1 MCRCSFCLPRRGS
14 YGASDWIHWT
24 GHHGTPH
31 GEESPEGGIPPRR
44 PQPKPRAR
52 GRARPGGR
60 ESRHLA
66 ARRRSAVRG
75 GDHHAAQLARRRARR
90 AREGWHHR
98 GGAAWADLRGHVH
111 DLADRLPTGRQG
123 PRLERRRDAR
133 RARVRRGEG
142 RHRRG
147 ALDHGRRREGGVR
160 RGAADRPGD
169 VQRASREGAGRP
181 RPFRRDHPARRPRR
195 RVPVRATVDRA
206 GLDPQGRLPKIQ
218 VRRVRKGDLSKVR
231 DVFEQTFGDFL
242 ERQLGTRP
250 RQAFGGAQYVHHRW
264 LMEPWGC
271 FVAEE
276 DNAKIVG
283 AALAVTW
290 GTVGILGPV
299 AVLTNYQNQTIG
311 QQLIGGWEEFFEEN
325 KAALHG
331 CVTYPTSPKHLFLF
345 HKVGYRPK
353 ALTAVMSRAIDRAPA
368 RAAVPKPGKAALA
381 VRRFSSLEETKKK
394 ATLARM
400 HRITNAICRGMDLS
414 KEVEIV
420 DGLALGDTLL
430 LERGRDLAGFAIYH
444 TPGVSEAP
452 SGALYVKF
460 LAIDPP
466 QRKVEHLT
474 EFVAALET
482 LGQAL
487 GIQRVILP
495 VYSRY
500 WLAYNTLVHCGYQID
515 FPMIRMQ
522 PGRQEGYQKPNHPV
536 LDDWR

>member
-1 MCRCSFCLPRRGS
+1 
-14 YGASDWIHWT
+14 
-24 GHHGTPH
+24 
-31 GEESPEGGIPPRR
+31 
-44 PQPKPRAR
+44 
-52 GRARPGGR
+52 
-60 ESRHLA
+60 
-66 ARRRSAVRG
+66 
-75 GDHHAAQLARRRARR
+75 
-90 AREGWHHR
+90 
-98 GGAAWADLRGHVH
+98 
-111 DLADRLPTGRQG
+111 
-123 PRLERRRDAR
+123 
-133 RARVRRGEG
+133 ARVRRGEG

-160 RGAADRPGD
+160 RGAADLPGDGSDDHASRPARVRRVHEARQPDHRGREPHGARRGAHAREEGGARSRAHAHRARGRARRVPVPRPEAAELRREHVPAGLQDRSPLQGPRAHHGLGARARRAAAGDGRRPGA
-169 VQRASREGAGRP
+169 VQRAPREGAGRP

-242 ERQLGTRP
+242 GRQLGT
-250 RQAFGGAQYVHHRW
+250 
-264 LMEPWGC
+264 
-271 FVAEE
+271 
-276 DNAKIVG
+276 
-283 AALAVTW
+283 
-290 GTVGILGPV
+290 
-299 AVLTNYQNQTIG
+299 
-311 QQLIGGWEEFFEEN
+311 
-325 KAALHG
+325 
-331 CVTYPTSPKHLFLF
+331 
-345 HKVGYRPK
+345 RPK

-482 LGQAL
+482 LGQEL
-487 GIQRVILP
+487 GMQRVILP

-500 WLAYNTLVHCGYQID
+500 WLAYNTLVQCGYQID
-515 FPMIRMQ
+515 FTMIRMQ
-522 PGRQEGYQKPNHPV
+522 RGRQEDYE
-536 LDDWR
+536 D

>member
-1 MCRCSFCLPRRGS
+1 
-14 YGASDWIHWT
+14 
-24 GHHGTPH
+24 
-31 GEESPEGGIPPRR
+31 
-44 PQPKPRAR
+44 
-52 GRARPGGR
+52 
-60 ESRHLA
+60 
-66 ARRRSAVRG
+66 
-75 GDHHAAQLARRRARR
+75 
-90 AREGWHHR
+90 
-98 GGAAWADLRGHVH
+98 
-111 DLADRLPTGRQG
+111 
-123 PRLERRRDAR
+123 
-133 RARVRRGEG
+133 
-142 RHRRG
+142 
-147 ALDHGRRREGGVR
+147 
-160 RGAADRPGD
+160 
-169 VQRASREGAGRP
+169 
-181 RPFRRDHPARRPRR
+181 
-195 RVPVRATVDRA
+195 VRATVDRA

-311 QQLIGGWEEFFEEN
+311 QQLIRAAQEFFEEN
-325 KAALHG
+325 KAALQG
-331 CVTYPTSPKHLFLF
+331 CVTYPASPKHLFLL
-345 HKVGYRPK
+345 HKFGYRPK
-353 ALTAVMSRAIDRAPA
+353 ALTAVMSRTIDRTPPQ
-368 RAAVPKPGKAALA
+368 AAVTKPSKAALA
-381 VRRFSSLEETKKK
+381 VRRFSALEETKKK

-430 LERGRDLAGFAIYH
+430 LERGRDLVGFAIYH

-452 SGALYVKF
+452 AGALYVKF

-466 QRKVEHLT
+466 KRKVEHLV
-474 EFVAALET
+474 EFVAALEA
-482 LGQAL
+482 LGQEL
-487 GIQRVILP
+487 GMQRVILP

-500 WLAYNTLVHCGYQID
+500 WLAYATLVQSGYQID
-515 FPMIRMQ
+515 FTMVRMQ
-522 PGRQEGYQKPNHPV
+522 RGKQEDYENPTHLV

>member
-60 ESRHLA
+60 ESRHIDAALSIMVGGEKVVFDAVLPIFQAMGRTITRLGPLGSGGFTKLA
-66 ARRRSAVRG
+66 NQIIVAVNLT
-75 GDHHAAQLARRRARR
+75 ALAEA
-90 AREGWHHR
+90 
-98 GGAAWADLRGHVH
+98 LT
-111 DLADRLPTGRQG
+111 LAKK
-123 PRLERRRDAR
+123 
-133 RARVRRGEG
+133 
-142 RHRRG
+142 
-147 ALDHGRRREGGVR
+147 
-160 RGAADRPGD
+160 
-169 VQRASREGAGRP
+169 
-181 RPFRRDHPARRPRR
+181 
-195 RVPVRATVDRA
+195 A
-206 GLDPQGRLPKIQ
+206 GLDRELTLTALAGGLAGSRCLDQKRPNYVANTYPPGFKI
-218 VRRVRKGDLSKVR
+218 DLHYKDLGLIMDSAR
-231 DVFEQTFGDFL
+231 ALGDFL

-311 QQLIGGWEEFFEEN
+311 QQLIRASEEFFEEN

-345 HKVGYRPK
+345 HKFGYRPK

-482 LGQAL
+482 LGQEL

-500 WLAYNTLVHCGYQID
+500 WLAYNTLVQCGYQID
-515 FPMIRMQ
+515 FTMIRMQ
-522 PGRQEGYQKPNHPV
+522 RGRQEDYEAPTHLV